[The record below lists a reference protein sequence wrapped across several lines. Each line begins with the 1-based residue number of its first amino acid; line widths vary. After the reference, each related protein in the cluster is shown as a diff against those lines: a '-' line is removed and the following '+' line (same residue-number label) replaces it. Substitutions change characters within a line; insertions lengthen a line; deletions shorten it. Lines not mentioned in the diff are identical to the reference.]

1 MQVLQLTPLLSVTIG
16 SLVLFIWKR
25 LNLELPL
32 LKRFSIPEPVS
43 GGLLVAIL
51 MSLLHIAGGPELR
64 FGLDSR
70 DFLVVFP
77 LMGRDYD
84 AAVICAG
91 CGGISLGSTPT
102 AMANMTAVT
111 QQYEASSRA
120 FLIVPLAYAFFSI
133 W

>member
-1 MQVLQLTPLLSVTIG
+1 MQVLQLTPLLSVTTG

-64 FGLDSR
+64 FSLDSR
-70 DFLVVFP
+70 DFLLVFP
-77 LMGRDYD
+77 LMGRD
-84 AAVICAG
+84 
-91 CGGISLGSTPT
+91 
-102 AMANMTAVT
+102 
-111 QQYEASSRA
+111 
-120 FLIVPLAYAFFSI
+120 
-133 W
+133 

>member
-1 MQVLQLTPLLSVTIG
+1 MQVLQLTPLLSVTTG

-51 MSLLHIAGGPELR
+51 MSLMHIAGGPELS
-64 FGLDSR
+64 FSFDFR
-70 DFLVVFP
+70 DFLLVFP

-102 AMANMTAVT
+102 AMAKMTAVT
-111 QQYEASSRA
+111 QQYGASSRA